1 MIGRERRGGD
11 VVGPGA
17 SLVRTDE
24 DDDALGDVNLR
35 PRRLEL
41 NLGFTRLRVTKKK
54 VAALIAVGVFVWLL
68 NTRTIEGPEEANR
81 CFAVLMFCTL
91 LWATE
96 VRLRAFFSWWSHSS
110 DPRQYRC
117 L

>member
-24 DDDALGDVNLR
+24 DDDALGDGNLKQGR
-35 PRRLEL
+35 VEL
-41 NLGFTRLRVTKKK
+41 NLGFAKLRVTKKK

-68 NTRTIEGPEEANR
+68 NTRMIEGPEEANR
-81 CFAVLMFCTL
+81 CYAVLMFCTL

-96 VRLRAFFSWWSHSS
+96 VLRAFFSWWS
-110 DPRQYRC
+110 RV
-117 L
+117 LIEF